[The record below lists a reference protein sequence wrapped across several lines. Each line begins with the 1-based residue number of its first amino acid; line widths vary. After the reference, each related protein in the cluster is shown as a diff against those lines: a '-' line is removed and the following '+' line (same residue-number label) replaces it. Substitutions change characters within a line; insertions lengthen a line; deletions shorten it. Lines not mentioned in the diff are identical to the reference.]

1 MVIDDVIEN
10 DARTLTSRLG
20 RLATVIAELLAAD
33 TLEAVSTVVTEHL
46 TEAADATVGSFSLL
60 TDDGTLALIGIHG
73 ARDGVAS
80 RWATYPV
87 SPDTPVGELVLTGR
101 ALVLTGDTAVAERY
115 PGLEALPDGERSMI
129 GLPLAVAG
137 RTIGGVT
144 LSFPGRR
151 TIDAAELQFLGT
163 LADICAQA
171 VTRIHAQDAAR
182 DREAKLR
189 FLAEASERLAG
200 DLDYEKTLSAVAEM
214 AVPWFADW
222 CAIAV
227 EDDGRLRTLSV
238 AHAQPEHAAL
248 VAELQ
253 TRYPS
258 DPDAPRGS
266 HHVLRTGRSDLVP
279 DLTDELLVAAAQ
291 DAEHLRLLRLLNF
304 RSGMAVPLMVRDR
317 ALGVITWVTGSGG
330 RRYCEEDVRFGED
343 LARRAAVAIDNAQ
356 LHSQLRDSALE
367 IQGTLLPAEL
377 PGVPGWELAVRYLP
391 AGRSGAG
398 GDFYDVIP
406 LEGGKVAVFVGDVMG
421 RGVQASAT
429 MARMGGA
436 LRTLVALD
444 PDPAAVMAGLDRVF
458 EKLALE
464 ELVTVVY
471 AVADPAEGELNVVN
485 AGHPAPF
492 LLGRAGKSVALDP
505 PTTMILGAGG
515 GDRGVLR
522 HALTAG
528 DTLLLFTDGLIERR
542 GEDTD
547 QGRLRLL
554 DRCRLLPTAPDLAGA
569 LAEAVDAVRDPS
581 RDDDVAAL
589 ALRWSGS
596 GST

>member
-1 MVIDDVIEN
+1 
-10 DARTLTSRLG
+10 
-20 RLATVIAELLAAD
+20 
-33 TLEAVSTVVTEHL
+33 
-46 TEAADATVGSFSLL
+46 
-60 TDDGTLALIGIHG
+60 
-73 ARDGVAS
+73 
-80 RWATYPV
+80 
-87 SPDTPVGELVLTGR
+87 
-101 ALVLTGDTAVAERY
+101 
-115 PGLEALPDGERSMI
+115 
-129 GLPLAVAG
+129 
-137 RTIGGVT
+137 
-144 LSFPGRR
+144 
-151 TIDAAELQFLGT
+151 
-163 LADICAQA
+163 
-171 VTRIHAQDAAR
+171 
-182 DREAKLR
+182 
-189 FLAEASERLAG
+189 
-200 DLDYEKTLSAVAEM
+200 
-214 AVPWFADW
+214 
-222 CAIAV
+222 
-227 EDDGRLRTLSV
+227 
-238 AHAQPEHAAL
+238 
-248 VAELQ
+248 
-253 TRYPS
+253 
-258 DPDAPRGS
+258 
-266 HHVLRTGRSDLVP
+266 
-279 DLTDELLVAAAQ
+279 
-291 DAEHLRLLRLLNF
+291 
-304 RSGMAVPLMVRDR
+304 
-317 ALGVITWVTGSGG
+317 
-330 RRYCEEDVRFGED
+330 
-343 LARRAAVAIDNAQ
+343 
-356 LHSQLRDSALE
+356 
-367 IQGTLLPAEL
+367 
-377 PGVPGWELAVRYLP
+377 VPGWELAVRYLP